1 MQHQDNK
8 PLTAREHA
16 MLNIIEDL
24 ILYAEHSNIRGLT
37 NADMQKLRNAQ
48 KQYAEWYLLVKS
60 TF

>member
-37 NADMQKLRNAQ
+37 NADMHKLRKAQ
-48 KQYAEWYLLVKS
+48 KQYAEWSLLVKS
-60 TF
+60 PF

>member
-37 NADMQKLRNAQ
+37 NADMQKLRKAQ
-48 KQYAEWYLLVKS
+48 KQYAEWSLLVKS
-60 TF
+60 PF